1 MPRPLSGKQ
10 ARLFC
15 YVLFCSDAFVLMHL
29 QRYYILP
36 AGRVFRVFF
45 DLAPA
50 DWLASAGN
58 YSNADCVH

>member
-1 MPRPLSGKQ
+1 
-10 ARLFC
+10 
-15 YVLFCSDAFVLMHL
+15 MHL